1 MREVIFFMQSGN
13 PKLDSR
19 PKVLPIKKIVKETE
33 NIKTFIFDYSE
44 FSHLGERSKPG
55 QFVMLWIPGVDEK
68 PFSIAYDDGREFWL
82 TIAKVGFAT
91 GELFKLGVGD
101 LIGARG
107 PFGTS
112 YEFSEGEHLALL
124 AGGYGAAP
132 MYNVACS
139 ALAVGC
145 KVEFIVGA
153 RSREFLLY
161 EKRVGELAKKYKG
174 KKAGGRVV
182 NGCVA
187 GSGVVGGQISYHA
200 ATDDGSYGY
209 KGYNTDVLAQV
220 LKKKIGGKID
230 RVFACGPEIMMKKAA
245 EMAVKA
251 RAKCQISLERY
262 MKCGF
267 GVCGQCCMDDSG
279 ICVCK
284 DGPVYDG
291 AAALK
296 LQEFGRYHRDS
307 AGRRVVR

>member
-1 MREVIFFMQSGN
+1 MSLRNFDTKPVT
-13 PKLDSR
+13 
-19 PKVLPIKKIVKETE
+19 LPIKKIVKETE
-33 NIKTFIFDYSE
+33 NIWTFVFA
-44 FSHLGERSKPG
+44 GELVSKPG

-68 PFSIAYDDGREFWL
+68 PFSIAYDDGKEFWL
-82 TIAKVGFAT
+82 TIAKVGPAT
-91 GELFKLGVGD
+91 AELFKLGVGD
-101 LIGARG
+101 LVGVRG

-112 YEFSEGEHLALL
+112 YEFEPGEHLALL

-139 ALAVGC
+139 ALAIGC

-153 RSREFLLY
+153 RSKDLLLY
-161 EKRVGELAKKYKG
+161 EKRVKELAKKYNG
-174 KKAGGRVV
+174 KKAGGE
-182 NGCVA
+182 
-187 GSGVVGGQISYHA
+187 IFYHA

-209 KGYNTDVLAQV
+209 KGYNTELLAQI
-220 LKKKIGGKID
+220 LKKGKID

-245 EMAVKA
+245 EMALKA
-251 RAKCQISLERY
+251 RVNCQLSLERY

-284 DGPVYDG
+284 NGPVYDG

-307 AGRRVVR
+307 VGRRVVR